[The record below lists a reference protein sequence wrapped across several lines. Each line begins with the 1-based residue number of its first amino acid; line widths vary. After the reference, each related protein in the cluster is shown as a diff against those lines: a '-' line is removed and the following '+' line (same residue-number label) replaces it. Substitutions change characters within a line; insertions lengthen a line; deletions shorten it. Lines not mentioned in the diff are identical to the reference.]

1 MVHSARRRLLRFGTT
16 SVACLALL
24 MSGLQLV
31 AADSAGAATSSKVY
45 SDPVWF
51 PVRDQVQIACVGN
64 ESQPKNNNYGSP
76 GAKCDGDHPKYFG
89 MNIDAVP
96 GKTPNPVIYAAG
108 AGIVSGITNEP
119 VCGGTSHT
127 GKVIEIDHG
136 GGVDSVYEHLQ
147 SITVK
152 LGQHVTPST
161 RIGTM
166 GHSGLSCSSSVNYL
180 DFQIRN
186 NGGNYLN
193 ADTTSIRTLKG
204 CSGATEQTWPA
215 ELVPGSPTS
224 WVAVPYKTHID
235 TSGGSCYPTTA
246 GNSPAT
252 PARPALRPGI
262 ASAALSW
269 PAVSGANR
277 YMLQTQIYRNG
288 TGWEAPCSPYQTR
301 GCTAGYTAVSASTA
315 RTTVTGLLGARQYR
329 LRLSTHNGNGWSLS
343 SGWVYATTA
352 PLFRKF
358 RTTTSL
364 VEIYWSMYPA
374 TRLTSG
380 RTTGFQVAIA
390 KVRHGKVGTW
400 HYAKAGA
407 SATNYTFATRHRTRY
422 ALKVRP
428 LVSGGSGAWMKVH
441 AVTTP

>member
-1 MVHSARRRLLRFGTT
+1 MLRFGVT

-24 MSGLQLV
+24 ASGLQLV
-31 AADSAGAATSSKVY
+31 TAGSAGAATSSTY

-51 PVRDQVQIACVGN
+51 PVRDTVQVGCIGN
-64 ESQPKNNNYGSP
+64 HSQSANNNDATAG
-76 GAKCDGDHPKYFG
+76 GKCDRDHPRYFG
-89 MNIDAVP
+89 MNIDAIP
-96 GKTPNPVIYAAG
+96 GKNAHPKIWAAG
-108 AGIVSGITNEP
+108 AGIVRVADKSPG
-119 VCGGTSHT
+119 VCGGTNHAGQT
-127 GKVIEIDHG
+127 VEIDHG
-136 GGVDSVYEHLQ
+136 GGVVSVYEHLQ

-152 LGQHVTPST
+152 VGQHVNPST
-161 RIGTM
+161 PIGTM
-166 GHSGLSCSSSVNYL
+166 GHSGLACTSSVNYL

-186 NGGNYLN
+186 NGGGYLN
-193 ADTTSIRTLKG
+193 ADTTSIRTMFG
-204 CSGATEQTWPA
+204 CSGAARETWPA
-215 ELVPGSPTS
+215 GLGLSYNPTT
-224 WVAVPYKTHID
+224 WVQVKYLNDID
-235 TSGGSCYPTTA
+235 TSGGSCYPTGA

-262 ASAALSW
+262 ASAALAW
-269 PAVSGANR
+269 PAVTGANR
-277 YMLQTQIYRNG
+277 YMVQTQIFRNG
-288 TGWEAPCSPYQTR
+288 TGWEAPCSPYQTK
-301 GCTAGYTAVSASTA
+301 GCTAGYTAVAGSAT
-315 RTTVTGLLGARQYR
+315 RTTITGLLPARQYR
-329 LRLSTHNGNGWSLS
+329 LRFSAHSSNGWSPA

-352 PLFRKF
+352 PTFRKF

-374 TRLTSG
+374 TKLTSG

-390 KVRHGKVGTW
+390 KVRHRKVGTW

-407 SATNYTFATRHRTRY
+407 AATNYTFTTRHGTRY